1 VGTKEFFDSVLLIG
15 SIEKWDF
22 IAFYSLGSKVRGVSA
37 SPSRAKQINI
47 LREAFRI
54 NCVPMFEDL
63 VSGYWSIEN
72 LEKLVRVI
80 IIILRS

>member
-1 VGTKEFFDSVLLIG
+1 MIG

-22 IAFYSLGSKVRGVSA
+22 IAIYSLGSKVRGVSA

-47 LREAFRI
+47 MREAFRI

-80 IIILRS
+80 MILLRS